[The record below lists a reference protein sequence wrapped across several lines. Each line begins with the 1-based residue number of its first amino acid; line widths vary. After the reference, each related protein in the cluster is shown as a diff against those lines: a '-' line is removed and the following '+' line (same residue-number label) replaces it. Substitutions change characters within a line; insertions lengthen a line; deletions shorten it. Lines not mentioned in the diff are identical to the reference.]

1 MTVKKLLADSLMNFR
16 ILFQRILKLIEFLML
31 WSSLFHSIT
40 VDVKKETGLVL
51 KKGMLCI
58 FLVTE
63 PELLEGISL
72 KR

>member
-1 MTVKKLLADSLMNFR
+1 MTVTKLLADSLINFK
-16 ILFQRILKLIEFLML
+16 ILFQKILELIVFLIL

-40 VDVKKETGLVL
+40 VDIKKEISLVL

-72 KR
+72 MR